1 MALLT
6 GLFLV
11 CLFFPPAN
19 VLFSSQKSIIFNEGK
34 DWFADFFNVMRY
46 MSDDGGLYY
55 SKINESDGHSGFPLG
70 QVLIY
75 PLTLLVDY
83 SRMSLED
90 CWMSKP
96 AIFSCVVYLAVLAF
110 FFWDSLNRVC
120 EKYGVKKYN
129 LIIFLFSSAFIFT
142 LERGNNLFLS
152 AALVNYFLVFY
163 DSRSKGQKWFALVS
177 LCLAATLK
185 GYPVFFGLLLLKD
198 KRYKDILYCIIITI
212 ILAFG
217 PFLFMEG
224 GFDNLFKM
232 IENTGL
238 NNEAYLH
245 VYNYMFGLHKLACLA
260 CFALHLPPMSMD
272 SVISVVRILETAL
285 VLLTF
290 ILVLVEKRI
299 YRQILLIVCAVVL
312 FPINSGFY
320 CVVYVLPA
328 ILLFFIRREYTKLD
342 YVILLL
348 LCLVINPFQVVLPF
362 NGHEYYLTSLM
373 SNASLCLLWL
383 LLIATSLPQ
392 LKGFKFKQ
400 LI

>member
-1 MALLT
+1 MKQNQIFVAIMALLT

-129 LIIFLFSSAFIFT
+129 LIIFLF
-142 LERGNNLFLS
+142 
-152 AALVNYFLVFY
+152 
-163 DSRSKGQKWFALVS
+163 
-177 LCLAATLK
+177 
-185 GYPVFFGLLLLKD
+185 LLLSSL
-198 KRYKDILYCIIITI
+198 RWREGIIYFYRLHWLI
-212 ILAFG
+212 IFW
-217 PFLFMEG
+217 FFMIVEVKG
-224 GFDNLFKM
+224 KN
-232 IENTGL
+232 GL
-238 NNEAYLH
+238 
-245 VYNYMFGLHKLACLA
+245 
-260 CFALHLPPMSMD
+260 P
-272 SVISVVRILETAL
+272 
-285 VLLTF
+285 
-290 ILVLVEKRI
+290 
-299 YRQILLIVCAVVL
+299 
-312 FPINSGFY
+312 
-320 CVVYVLPA
+320 
-328 ILLFFIRREYTKLD
+328 
-342 YVILLL
+342 
-348 LCLVINPFQVVLPF
+348 
-362 NGHEYYLTSLM
+362 
-373 SNASLCLLWL
+373 W
-383 LLIATSLPQ
+383 
-392 LKGFKFKQ
+392 
-400 LI
+400 